1 MEKDS
6 RTDRDLLIQTLDR
19 VDRSLVI
26 VIELFKSISNAQ
38 AIQSRLILDF
48 IEDQK
53 VYRAK
58 REEGEIMSTKQ
69 KIEAELNKRS
79 FTTYF
84 VDRVLPALIIAAI
97 LWFMKAY

>member
-1 MEKDS
+1 MGSES
-6 RTDRDLLIQTLDR
+6 DRDLLIRTLDR

-26 VIELFKSISNAQ
+26 VIELFKSISNNQ
-38 AIQSRLILDF
+38 AIQNRLILEF

-53 VYRAK
+53 AYRTK
-58 REEGEIMSTKQ
+58 REEGEVMNTKQ

-84 VDRVLPALIIAAI
+84 IDRVLPALIIAAI